1 MEVSNQIIEVLE
13 YLSTKMGVVVDW
25 TAENV
30 MPYLRDLTERMVSYQ
45 IVNKSIQIGISALL
59 MIGLTVV
66 MVLMLR
72 KALEACRY
80 STGWDVAVPFIATFG
95 PLSIIGMVFWLG
107 CSLASLLKWIYLP
120 EFQMVEYIT
129 NLIGTMSGGVQ

>member
-30 MPYLRDLTERMVSYQ
+30 MPYLRDLTERMISYQ
-45 IVNKSIQIGISALL
+45 IVNESIQMGFSAFL
-59 MIGLTVV
+59 MIGLTIAT
-66 MVLMLR
+66 VLLLKKGLR
-72 KALEACRY
+72 ESRY
-80 STGWDVAVPFIATFG
+80 STGWDFAVPFITIFG
-95 PLSIIGMVFWLG
+95 PLSIVGMVAWFG
-107 CSLASLLKWIYLP
+107 CSFASLLKWIYLP

-129 NLIGTMSGGVQ
+129 NLIGTMSSGVQ